1 MLRSHAED
9 AKVVFCYSA
18 RAVEMH
24 HRMHEK
30 TAEALMLMTEVLAL
44 LRSRPRAASASD
56 GDLQQRRR
64 MPARTLVPLRRLQG
78 LKPYVRVRRR
88 ALLFGNLPQPPIK
101 YEVAAGASDK
111 AVAGAT
117 GRAK

>member
-30 TAEALMLMTEVLAL
+30 TAEALMLMAEGSRCSGADPVL
-44 LRSRPRAASASD
+44 RQSVTAACSND
-56 GDLQQRRR
+56 DECQ
-64 MPARTLVPLRRLQG
+64 PG
-78 LKPYVRVRRR
+78 LSCLCDDYKDYVRARRR

-101 YEVAAGASDK
+101 YEIAAGASDK

>member
-1 MLRSHAED
+1 MQRSFFAI
-9 AKVVFCYSA
+9 
-18 RAVEMH
+18 
-24 HRMHEK
+24 
-30 TAEALMLMTEVLAL
+30 VLA
-44 LRSRPRAASASD
+44 RWRCTTACT
-56 GDLQQRRR
+56 RRR
-64 MPARTLVPLRRLQG
+64 LRRSCSWRRCSRCSGADPVLRQPVTAACSNDDECQPG
-78 LKPYVRVRRR
+78 LSYLCDDYKDYVRARRR